1 MSTHVRSF
9 IRYVLQD
16 IIPFGNNPIFRYLFG
31 WTVPPKI
38 SLLKLTQGE
47 AVKKMYEKHQVI
59 QDMLIPLDKLGE
71 ALDVFHKEL
80 QVGQCL
86 SAISMPGVRKL
97 RQWRVGGAALTRFIS
112 SVLVDEGRG
121 DLITS

>member
-1 MSTHVRSF
+1 MSTHVQSS

-86 SAISMPGVRKL
+86 SVKAMYRVRKF
-97 RQWRVGGAALTRFIS
+97 RQWGGGGVQL
-112 SVLVDEGRG
+112 
-121 DLITS
+121 